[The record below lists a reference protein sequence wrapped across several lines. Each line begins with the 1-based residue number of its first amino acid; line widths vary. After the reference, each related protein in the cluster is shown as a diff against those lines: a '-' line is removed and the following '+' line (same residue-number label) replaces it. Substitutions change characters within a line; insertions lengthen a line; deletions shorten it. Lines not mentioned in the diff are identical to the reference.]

1 MKQELIMKNSWDH
14 VSILNKTMSQIV
26 EDYLYEKYTNKSTI
40 ENYKRYLTKYFNF
53 LNIQSIQDINIPYA
67 ELRLQTANFIHSF
80 KSDAT
85 KRLVIAS
92 LNEFYKYFIEVYH
105 FPKSPVPSIRLKPR
119 PNKSNTPSATK
130 NEIAKLLKKLYDWR
144 NFSRTDH
151 LLFALIYTLAT
162 TGLRI
167 SECLQ
172 ITKNMVQKG
181 ELQIVQKRGTIRT
194 MEIPTETQSILKE
207 FFSKYE
213 SSSQFVF
220 TGKNHKQLLRQ
231 NAYKYIRQ
239 NTKKYGCHSF
249 RKSVIEILLEQG
261 YHSHSV
267 AKVSG
272 HASINMIFY
281 YDTRSN
287 KAEIHKKLSTIYNNS
302 L

>member
-151 LLFALIYTLAT
+151 LLFALIYTLA
-162 TGLRI
+162 
-167 SECLQ
+167 LQ
-172 ITKNMVQKG
+172 DFEFLNVYKLQKIWYKRVNYRLYKK
-181 ELQIVQKRGTIRT
+181 EALYALWKFQQKHN
-194 MEIPTETQSILKE
+194 L
-207 FFSKYE
+207 Y
-213 SSSQFVF
+213 
-220 TGKNHKQLLRQ
+220 
-231 NAYKYIRQ
+231 
-239 NTKKYGCHSF
+239 
-249 RKSVIEILLEQG
+249 
-261 YHSHSV
+261 
-267 AKVSG
+267 
-272 HASINMIFY
+272 
-281 YDTRSN
+281 
-287 KAEIHKKLSTIYNNS
+287 
-302 L
+302 